1 MKYIYGYMQ
10 WKSSHYEDRNIWKL
24 KDRSP
29 LTLNNP
35 FSNYYGKEELN
46 LKSRLYC

>member
-10 WKSSHYEDRNIWKL
+10 WKSYITKTENIWKL

-29 LTLNNP
+29 LTLTIRYQIIMEKRN
-35 FSNYYGKEELN
+35 
-46 LKSRLYC
+46 